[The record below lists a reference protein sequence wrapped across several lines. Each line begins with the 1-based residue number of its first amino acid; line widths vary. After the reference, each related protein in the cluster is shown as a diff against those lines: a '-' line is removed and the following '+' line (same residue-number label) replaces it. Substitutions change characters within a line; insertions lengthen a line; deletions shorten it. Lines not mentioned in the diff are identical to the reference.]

1 MYKGAD
7 VDPWQLGN
15 ASDHFKTQEMFNE
28 AMREDSYA
36 FKFVPD
42 WFVTQQQVKIR
53 HDDDHYCNDNELI
66 KWYVGYEKHEAQ
78 KAKIEEKLMLV
89 AWHPSS

>member
-15 ASDHFKTQEMFNE
+15 ASDHFKTQEMCNE

-36 FKFVPD
+36 IKFVPD
-42 WFVTQQQVKIR
+42 WFVTQQQVKI
-53 HDDDHYCNDNELI
+53 CMMTITIAMIMNLLS
-66 KWYVGYEKHEAQ
+66 GT
-78 KAKIEEKLMLV
+78 
-89 AWHPSS
+89 